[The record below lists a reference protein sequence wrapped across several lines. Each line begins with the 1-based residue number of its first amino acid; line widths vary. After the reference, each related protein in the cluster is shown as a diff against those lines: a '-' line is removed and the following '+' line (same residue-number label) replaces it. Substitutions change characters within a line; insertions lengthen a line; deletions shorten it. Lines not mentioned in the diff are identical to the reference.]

1 MTAKEQRPMTETHH
15 GVLDLAFAEGH
26 GEARLAA
33 EPAAPGQS
41 PGQVLDSLY
50 TELCR
55 RYGPIKTPATL
66 TFTLVIEP

>member
-1 MTAKEQRPMTETHH
+1 MTDIHH

-33 EPAAPGQS
+33 EPAA